1 MLTTGEQQGG
11 ACVAQIVEPD
21 IWQTGPLE
29 ERLERGRCEAAEVQ
43 RLATVGAK
51 DQSVILPHSPES
63 EPLGVLGGLVDP
75 KRLDGLAEYNVR
87 HVKVGDTCGIV
98 RLGARGGSAGRITE
112 DVLQPCSG
120 GRAGRGGGRFGR
132 RRRGGGA
139 VIVGSLDVCP
149 TAARSGNA
157 PTSQAAAV
165 TRERSADSL
174 REVST
179 RHAYP
184 RWALPSPI

>member
-29 ERLERGRCEAAEVQ
+29 ERLERGSCEVAEVQ
-43 RLATVGAK
+43 RLATVGEK
-51 DQSVILPHSPES
+51 VQSAILPRSPES

-87 HVKVGDTCGIV
+87 HVEVGDTSGIV

-112 DVLQPCSG
+112 DVLQPCG
-120 GRAGRGGGRFGR
+120 GDEQGEGVTVLGAG
-132 RRRGGGA
+132 
-139 VIVGSLDVCP
+139 DVE
-149 TAARSGNA
+149 G
-157 PTSQAAAV
+157 
-165 TRERSADSL
+165 ER
-174 REVST
+174 
-179 RHAYP
+179 
-184 RWALPSPI
+184 